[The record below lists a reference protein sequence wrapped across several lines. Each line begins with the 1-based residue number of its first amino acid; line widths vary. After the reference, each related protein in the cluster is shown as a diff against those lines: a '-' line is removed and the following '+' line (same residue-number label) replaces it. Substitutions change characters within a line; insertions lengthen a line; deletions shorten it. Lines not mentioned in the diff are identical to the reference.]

1 MDYGNTFLINFRY
14 LLSSLG
20 IIKIIK
26 IIIRIFKKE
35 YEKKYSQT
43 MFENIKNNIF
53 IWDVGANK
61 GFYVRKFLKNKNI
74 HSVIAFEPT
83 PYFYKLIK
91 YKFSSSIKKKRLFV
105 YNYALADKTKK
116 TFFWISTN
124 KSGSVENSLNYNSN
138 ANKILVNQIKPDELV
153 SKKKI
158 NIPNFIKLDIE
169 GGELKFLEGSKKIL
183 KHKNLKH
190 IFIEV
195 HFAKLNKL
203 HGRNSVIKIIKILKN
218 ANFKIIWIDSSHLHA
233 RKINYK

>member
-91 YKFSSSIKKKRLFV
+91 YKFSSSIKKKDYL
-105 YNYALADKTKK
+105 Y
-116 TFFWISTN
+116 
-124 KSGSVENSLNYNSN
+124 
-138 ANKILVNQIKPDELV
+138 
-153 SKKKI
+153 
-158 NIPNFIKLDIE
+158 
-169 GGELKFLEGSKKIL
+169 
-183 KHKNLKH
+183 
-190 IFIEV
+190 
-195 HFAKLNKL
+195 
-203 HGRNSVIKIIKILKN
+203 IIMP
-218 ANFKIIWIDSSHLHA
+218 
-233 RKINYK
+233 